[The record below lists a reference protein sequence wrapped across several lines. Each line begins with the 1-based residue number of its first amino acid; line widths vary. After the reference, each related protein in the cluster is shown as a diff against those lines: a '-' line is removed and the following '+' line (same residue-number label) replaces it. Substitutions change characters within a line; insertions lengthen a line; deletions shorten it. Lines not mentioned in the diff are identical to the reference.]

1 VRRDK
6 LRELRE
12 LDEVWEDGGLRGQPS
27 EGDDE
32 EDREGE
38 EEERE
43 GEEEERE
50 GKEED
55 SETIAGEVLREE
67 EARAAPS
74 AAMRCTLGEEEE
86 HDRVKRPR
94 RSPRR

>member
-32 EDREGE
+32 EEDREGE

-43 GEEEERE
+43 GE
-50 GKEED
+50 EED